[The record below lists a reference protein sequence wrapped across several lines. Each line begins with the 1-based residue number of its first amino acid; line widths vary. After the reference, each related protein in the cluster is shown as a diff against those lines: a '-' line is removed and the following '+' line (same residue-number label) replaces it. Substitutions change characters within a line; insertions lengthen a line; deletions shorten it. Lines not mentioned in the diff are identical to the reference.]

1 MEEHPSPSLNLD
13 ISILDGL
20 PAGASRLGATQEP
33 SIPPPPAFADI
44 CSNKGDRNSNCS
56 ERPTPQFKAEL
67 LLTSPGFLEKSI
79 AFHTISAKH
88 PESMPND
95 VHETAFQQHLP
106 AQKNLLETREKLHAG
121 NNVTKPQDRLHVSP
135 DAFSSLRFQS
145 GTSMAY
151 QRQKVSQE
159 EIRSTSAKNS
169 VVSLADQGPSFSRLL
184 SNVTVMEGSPVT
196 LEVEVTGYPEPTL
209 TWYKKGQKLSA
220 DGHLQV
226 LHKETRHSVFIP
238 KVCKADAGL
247 YMAQAQNS
255 SGILSSDAILHV
267 TDNHKPTI
275 TRINWIMLCVIYVS
289 VSLLYWLLAQ

>member
-1 MEEHPSPSLNLD
+1 M
-13 ISILDGL
+13 
-20 PAGASRLGATQEP
+20 
-33 SIPPPPAFADI
+33 
-44 CSNKGDRNSNCS
+44 
-56 ERPTPQFKAEL
+56 
-67 LLTSPGFLEKSI
+67 
-79 AFHTISAKH
+79 
-88 PESMPND
+88 
-95 VHETAFQQHLP
+95 HETAFQQHLP

-209 TWYKKGQKLSA
+209 TWWVAYNDKL
-220 DGHLQV
+220 
-226 LHKETRHSVFIP
+226 
-238 KVCKADAGL
+238 
-247 YMAQAQNS
+247 
-255 SGILSSDAILHV
+255 
-267 TDNHKPTI
+267 
-275 TRINWIMLCVIYVS
+275 
-289 VSLLYWLLAQ
+289 